1 MRQVL
6 FAYLLIYIG
15 VVVVVIILKRMFI
28 IRQTHIESNR
38 KNIKKNTI
46 KKQRNPL
53 LLIFKTINLFY
64 ALLSKKV
71 LELLILHVSVV
82 VTFIHSFL
90 LFGFFFFF
98 CYWKGNIFQ
107 LFKNNWQQNALV
119 EQPRKWTNKWNSIK
133 ISNNGGEEKQS
144 VKGNRQRK
152 RERES

>member
-15 VVVVVIILKRMFI
+15 VAVVVVIILKRMFI

-71 LELLILHVSVV
+71 LELLIFHVSVV

-98 CYWKGNIFQ
+98 VIGKAIFFNY
-107 LFKNNWQQNALV
+107 LKTIDSKML
-119 EQPRKWTNKWNSIK
+119 
-133 ISNNGGEEKQS
+133 
-144 VKGNRQRK
+144 
-152 RERES
+152 